1 MRVIYFDH
9 AATTPIDP
17 RVFQAMVPFL
27 TDTYGNASSVH
38 NLGRRAR
45 VTVEACRERIAAH
58 LGAVPSEIIF
68 TSGGTES
75 NNTAL
80 KGVPRAGKNHVVTS
94 AAEHEATLRPAESL
108 RKLGR
113 PVTILK
119 PNRFGAIDLQ
129 ELKDALTEG
138 TGLVSLMHTNNET
151 GAINPVTQIADL
163 CRTKG
168 IPFHSDAVQAA
179 GLFELN
185 VDALGVDLLSI
196 SGHKLY
202 GPKGI
207 GILYVRSGIFFTPLV
222 EGGSQERRRRA
233 GTENVAAIVGLAEAF
248 DLAMREREERWNHVA
263 KLRARLYETLRQALG
278 DAFVCNT
285 PLEDGLSSPH
295 ILNIAF
301 PPVEGRPVDGEMLIL
316 NLDVEGV
323 MVSAGS
329 ACTSGALEPSH
340 VLLAAG
346 LDRTTASASVRFSLG
361 KDNTEQD
368 VDEAVERLVRVY
380 KRLTR

>member
-1 MRVIYFDH
+1 LLFR
-9 AATTPIDP
+9 
-17 RVFQAMVPFL
+17 
-27 TDTYGNASSVH
+27 S
-38 NLGRRAR
+38 
-45 VTVEACRERIAAH
+45 
-58 LGAVPSEIIF
+58 
-68 TSGGTES
+68 
-75 NNTAL
+75 
-80 KGVPRAGKNHVVTS
+80 
-94 AAEHEATLRPAESL
+94 
-108 RKLGR
+108 
-113 PVTILK
+113 ILK
-119 PNRFGAIDLQ
+119 PNRIGAIDLQ

-248 DLAMREREERWNHVA
+248 DLAMREREERWNHVV

-278 DAFVCNT
+278 DAFV
-285 PLEDGLSSPH
+285 
-295 ILNIAF
+295 
-301 PPVEGRPVDGEMLIL
+301 
-316 NLDVEGV
+316 
-323 MVSAGS
+323 
-329 ACTSGALEPSH
+329 
-340 VLLAAG
+340 
-346 LDRTTASASVRFSLG
+346 
-361 KDNTEQD
+361 
-368 VDEAVERLVRVY
+368 
-380 KRLTR
+380 